1 MSFQYSRQIKT
12 VINVFGGVGY
22 TILIFSYVI
31 IFAAAFYW
39 LASSNGLAWLGFP
52 AERLTQTTQ
61 ATPINPKPEDSGLL
75 TTILAGVMTLVVIF
89 VLVALPYWV
98 GKIGSYITK
107 KTIRLFNQSVNLK
120 TLLIAKTTAC
130 GISIIPG
137 PMVNFAAVGVEVAI
151 FQLILTSIAMLVFLT
166 QHYLAKISSGVEA
179 KDVW

>member
-1 MSFQYSRQIKT
+1 MGVQYSKQIKAI
-12 VINVFGGVGY
+12 INVFGAVGY
-22 TILIFSYVI
+22 TLLIFSYVI

-39 LASSNGLAWLGFP
+39 LAINNGLAWAGFP
-52 AERLTQTTQ
+52 AEQLTQTTQ
-61 ATPINPKPEDSGLL
+61 ATPAEATTENPDIL
-75 TTILAGVMTLVVIF
+75 TTILAGVMTLVVVF

-98 GKIGSYITK
+98 GKTGSYITK
-107 KTIRLFNQSVNLK
+107 KIIRTFDKSVNLK
-120 TLLIAKTTAC
+120 TLLIAKTAAC

-151 FQLILTSIAMLVFLT
+151 FQLILTSLAMLVFLT